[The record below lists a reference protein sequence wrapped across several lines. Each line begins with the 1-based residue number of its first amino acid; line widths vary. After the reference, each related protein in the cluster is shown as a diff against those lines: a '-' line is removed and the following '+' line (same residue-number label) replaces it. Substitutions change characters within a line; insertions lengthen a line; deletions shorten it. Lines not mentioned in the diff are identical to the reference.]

1 MDDGGRG
8 GHTEFGLIIDVTA
21 LTINERLF
29 LRDDVFKGVY
39 NLKTSLQKFGRTA
52 MKIYIQRESGY
63 AFYNIVRPYMAP
75 SMFTKVSVYTTDYQ

>member
-8 GHTEFGLIIDVTA
+8 GHTDFGLIIDVTA

-39 NLKTSLQKFGRTA
+39 NLKTSLQKCGRKA
-52 MKIYIQRESGY
+52 MKIYIRRESGD
-63 AFYNIVRPYMAP
+63 AFYDIVKPYMAP
-75 SMFTKVSVYTTDYQ
+75 SMFNKLSAYMKNSL